1 MNCRQQTRLRAA
13 AGFTLV
19 EVMVA
24 LALGLLLTAGII
36 SIFQAT
42 SSTNQLQHAL
52 ARVQENGRYA
62 VMRLNTD
69 LRAAGGQYC
78 SNAGSVANATFSR
91 SDPQFSQESAWRE
104 PRLLDSTFRLPDWG
118 TPGPT
123 FTTPAPPLDLSARF
137 YIQGY
142 DCAGGSCLPAQPAL
156 PANLPAVGDAAGNR
170 VRGSDILVLRQLRSS
185 GWDVADCSLTP
196 TPLLR
201 VKPAPAS
208 TVPPAPADPPFDV
221 LAQQVV
227 MLNDCEKPQIFRV
240 GSVGPSAVLP
250 GGFDLAPSTE
260 AVNGGFVCPANTPG
274 REVRVFNMSDDFVTI
289 TYYLRLRADENPDAV
304 GRLIPVLMRRETRTR
319 QPGNVDQ
326 VTEQELVQ
334 GVERLDFLYGVH
346 RGNDQI
352 TYFSAR
358 ELDAAGGCTGL
369 PSTANAEA
377 GCGWRTVHS
386 IEVHMLL
393 DTIDNHFGLVQSDG
407 AYRYSIDGPTFLLP
421 PGNPTAP
428 MPVTNIAA
436 GVMMRREFVSL
447 VANRNFSP

>member
-1 MNCRQQTRLRAA
+1 MSRRQLSHCHAA
-13 AGFTLV
+13 AGFSLV

-24 LALGLLLTAGII
+24 VVLGLLLTAGIV

-62 VMRLNTD
+62 VTRMNTD

-78 SNAGSVANATFSR
+78 SNAGSVANATFDR
-91 SDPQFSQESAWRE
+91 ADPQFSQESAWRE
-104 PRLLDSTFRLPDWG
+104 PRLLDSAFRLPDWG

-123 FTTPAPPLDLSARF
+123 FTAPPPPLDLSARF

-142 DCAGGSCLPAQPAL
+142 DCANGNCLPAQPVL
-156 PANLPAVGDAAGNR
+156 PANLPAIGDAAGNR
-170 VRGSDILVLRQLRSS
+170 VRGSDVLVLRQLRSS
-185 GWDVADCSLTP
+185 GWDVVDCVLTP

-208 TVPPAPADPPFDV
+208 TMPPAPADPPFDIQ
-221 LAQQVV
+221 AQQVV
-227 MLNDCEKPQIFRV
+227 MLNDCEKPQIFRA
-240 GSVGPSAVLP
+240 GSVGASAALP
-250 GGFDLAPSTE
+250 GGFDLAPSVE
-260 AVNGGFVCPANTPG
+260 AANSGFVCPANTPG

-289 TYYLRLRADENPDAV
+289 TYYLRLRADENPDAS
-304 GRLIPVLMRRETRTR
+304 GRLIPVLVRREARTG
-319 QPGNVDQ
+319 QPGNTDQ
-326 VTEQELVQ
+326 VVEHELVQ
-334 GVERLDFLYGVH
+334 GVERLDFLYGIH

-352 TYFSAR
+352 TYLTAR
-358 ELDAAGGCTGL
+358 EVDAAGGCGGQ
-369 PSTANAEA
+369 PGSATAQA

-386 IEVHMLL
+386 IEVHLLL
-393 DTIDNHFGLVQSDG
+393 DTVDNHFGLVQSDS
-407 AYRYSIDGPTFLLP
+407 AYRYSIDGPGFVLP
-421 PGNPTAP
+421 PVDPAAP
-428 MPVTNIAA
+428 MPVTRIAA